1 MLSGKPKNV
10 GFISFRLSG
19 LDGVSLESEKWAMVL
34 EQEGIDCFYMAGE
47 LDRPSDRSFLVKEAH
62 FSHSNIKKIYK
73 QCFHRSRRKP
83 AITQKINQIKDKLKG
98 QLYDFIEK
106 CDLNCLIVENVLAI
120 PLNIPLSLAI
130 TEVISETAIP
140 TIAHHHDFFWERQRF
155 LTNAVWDYL
164 NMAFPPH
171 LPSVRHVVLNSSAD
185 NQLSLRTGISASIIP
200 NVMDFDNPPSL
211 VDDYSSDIR
220 QAFGI
225 EDDQLLILQPTR
237 VVGRKGIEHSIELV
251 KRLGMKAKLVIT
263 HASVDEGYDYEVR
276 VKDYAEIMNVDT
288 VFESNIIKQRRGKTS
303 TGNKIYSLFD
313 VYPHADL
320 VTYPSGYEGF
330 GNAFLEAVYFR
341 KPMVVNL
348 YSIYETDIK
357 PKGFRAIELPGYVDD
372 KVLAH
377 TREIITNPELCEKIV
392 DHNYKLGKRYY
403 SYYVLQRKLKNLL
416 FDMFGS

>member
-34 EQEGIDCFYMAGE
+34 EQEGINCFYMAGE
-47 LDRPSDRSFLVKEAH
+47 LDRPSDRSFFVEEAH
-62 FSHSNIKKIYK
+62 FIHPSIKEIYK
-73 QCFHRSRRKP
+73 KCFHHLRRKP
-83 AITQKINQIKDKLKG
+83 AITQKVNQIKDELKG

-106 CDLNCLIVENVLAI
+106 YELNCLVAENVLAI

-164 NMAFPPH
+164 NMAVPPH

-185 NQLSLRTGISASIIP
+185 NQLSLRTGISAAIIP
-200 NVMDFDNPPSL
+200 NVMDFDNPPL
-211 VDDYSSDIR
+211 PIDHYSSDIR
-220 QAFGI
+220 QTFGI

-263 HASVDEGYDYEVR
+263 HASVDE
-276 VKDYAEIMNVDT
+276 
-288 VFESNIIKQRRGKTS
+288 
-303 TGNKIYSLFD
+303 
-313 VYPHADL
+313 
-320 VTYPSGYEGF
+320 
-330 GNAFLEAVYFR
+330 
-341 KPMVVNL
+341 
-348 YSIYETDIK
+348 
-357 PKGFRAIELPGYVDD
+357 
-372 KVLAH
+372 
-377 TREIITNPELCEKIV
+377 
-392 DHNYKLGKRYY
+392 
-403 SYYVLQRKLKNLL
+403 
-416 FDMFGS
+416 

>member
-1 MLSGKPKNV
+1 MLTRWQPFGDVRAELNRLHHEMNRLFGRYSNGVRDLSG
-10 GFISFRLSG
+10 
-19 LDGVSLESEKWAMVL
+19 
-34 EQEGIDCFYMAGE
+34 
-47 LDRPSDRSFLVKEAH
+47 
-62 FSHSNIKKIYK
+62 
-73 QCFHRSRRKP
+73 
-83 AITQKINQIKDKLKG
+83 
-98 QLYDFIEK
+98 
-106 CDLNCLIVENVLAI
+106 
-120 PLNIPLSLAI
+120 
-130 TEVISETAIP
+130 
-140 TIAHHHDFFWERQRF
+140 
-155 LTNAVWDYL
+155 
-164 NMAFPPH
+164 AFPPLNLWEDDGNLYVEAE
-171 LPSVRHVVLNSSAD
+171 LPGFTSDDIEMYVTAD

-200 NVMDFDNPPSL
+200 NVMDFDNPPSP

-251 KRLGMKAKLVIT
+251 KRLGMKARLVIT
-263 HASVDEGYDYEVR
+263 HASVDEGHDYEMR
-276 VKDYAEIMNVDT
+276 VKEYAKIMNVDT
-288 VFESNIIKQRRGKTS
+288 VFESDIIKQRRGKSS

-372 KVLAH
+372 KVLAD
-377 TREIITNPELCEKIV
+377 TREIINNPELCEKIV
-392 DHNYKLGKRYY
+392 EHNYKLGKRYY
-403 SYYVLQRKLKNLL
+403 SYSVLQRKLKNLL